1 MADYILIERGFFVTC
16 QGTLE
21 DAVGLLEQ
29 KWLAMMP
36 HVSFRSS

>member
-21 DAVGLLEQ
+21 DAVGLLNRTMV
-29 KWLAMMP
+29 K
-36 HVSFRSS
+36 